1 MRIGSNIARL
11 VGRGTRLAAATFVVA
26 LLAACAP
33 EGPKFRA
40 SDVTGTSFGKDFS
53 LTDHNGKLRTLA
65 DFRGKVVVLFFGYT
79 HCPDVCPTTLAELAE
94 TMKRLGKDADRV
106 QVLFTTLDPERDTA
120 ELLAQYVP
128 AFGPTF
134 LGLRGDAEAT
144 ARTAQE
150 FKIFYQKQPGRT
162 PGSYTLDH
170 SAGTFLFDPQGR
182 LRVYVGYG
190 QGPDVFTHDI
200 RELLRTGS

>member
-1 MRIGSNIARL
+1 MRAL
-11 VGRGTRLAAATFVVA
+11 ARLAAAALAVA
-26 LLAACAP
+26 LVAGCAP
-33 EGPKFRA
+33 DAPKFRA
-40 SDVTGTSFGKDFS
+40 SDITGTSFGKDFQ
-53 LTDHNGKLRTLA
+53 LADHHGRPRSLA

-79 HCPDVCPTTLAELAE
+79 HCPDVCPTTLAEMAE
-94 TMKRLGKDADRV
+94 TMRRLGRDADRV
-106 QVLFTTLDPERDTA
+106 QVLFATLDPERDTA

-128 AFGPTF
+128 AFWPSF

-144 ARTAQE
+144 ARTAKE

-162 PGSYTLDH
+162 PDSYTLDH

-190 QGPDVFTHDI
+190 QGPDVFTNDI
-200 RELLRTGS
+200 RELLRTAG